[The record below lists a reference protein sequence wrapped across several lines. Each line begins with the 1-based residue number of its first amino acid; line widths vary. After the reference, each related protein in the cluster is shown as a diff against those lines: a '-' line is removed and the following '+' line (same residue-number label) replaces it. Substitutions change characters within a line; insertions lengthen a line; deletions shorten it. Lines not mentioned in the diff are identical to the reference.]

1 MALSVYTQL
10 LTLIDKYTLNIS
22 IRRLL
27 PFEGLYTENITSLF
41 ELSKAKIIEASTLE
55 NLSKLSKVVSLAF
68 RKNLYEQEIAYYS
81 LCKIVN
87 EMQAGGN
94 MGEVEINLCF
104 EEIHQ
109 IVSKLSTKM
118 LREKGEL
125 QYR

>member
-10 LTLIDKYTLNIS
+10 LSLIDKYSLNIS

-68 RKNLYEQEIAYYS
+68 RKNLY
-81 LCKIVN
+81 
-87 EMQAGGN
+87 
-94 MGEVEINLCF
+94 
-104 EEIHQ
+104 
-109 IVSKLSTKM
+109 
-118 LREKGEL
+118 
-125 QYR
+125 